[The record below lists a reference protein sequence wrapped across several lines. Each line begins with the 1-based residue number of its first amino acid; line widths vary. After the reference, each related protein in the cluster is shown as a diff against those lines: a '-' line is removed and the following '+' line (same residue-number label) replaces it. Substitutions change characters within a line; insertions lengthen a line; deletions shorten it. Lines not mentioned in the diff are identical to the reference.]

1 MEPAFYQSA
10 KQDDQDLGP
19 LFAGEPEAAP
29 LLTDRARLQQRML
42 ELLLALA
49 LRNGPEG
56 VTPSELLSEA
66 IAPSIKGYA
75 AILPG
80 PAPRGKQR
88 RDSWIGPW
96 MAVLADRKVVMRKTI
111 PLPGGGRLHVERKAT
126 RRDSHR
132 NPGLVYLHPR
142 FA

>member
-1 MEPAFYQSA
+1 MEPAFYQPA
-10 KQDDQDLGP
+10 KRDADLGP
-19 LFAGEPEAAP
+19 LFSGEPASTP
-29 LLTDRARLQQRML
+29 VLTDRARQQERML

-49 LRNGPEG
+49 KRNGVEG

-66 IAPSIKGYA
+66 IAPSIKGFG

-80 PAPRGKQR
+80 PAPKGKQR

-96 MAVLADRKVVMRKTI
+96 MCVLADRDVIARKTI
-111 PLPGGGRLHVERKAT
+111 PLAGGGRLHVERKAT

-132 NPGLVYLHPR
+132 NPGAVYLHPD